1 LYNSGYGYGIYKR
14 NQVNIGNPYKPV
26 KREAKSYVVEA
37 IFDEVAATKAD
48 PEKELEISQDIIH
61 KAKENAAL
69 IKREAE
75 LEAER
80 IIEEAKRKAELLM
93 AEVKQKAK
101 EEGYRYGEEQ
111 AQQHYNDLIAEAEE
125 FREKSRKAYEDTLSS
140 LEHDIIDLVLDI
152 AAKVVGDE
160 IRNNREA
167 IMGVVRETIL
177 SCCNRENIVIKVSAE
192 DYDYITA
199 NEDVLRTSI
208 KGLNELVIKK
218 DASLEK
224 GSCVIKT
231 EYGSVDGSADIR
243 LQRIRKA
250 FFELLGDG
258 RQYE

>member
-14 NQVNIGNPYKPV
+14 NQVNIGNPYKPE
-26 KREAKSYVVEA
+26 KRVSKPSVVEA
-37 IFDEVAATKAD
+37 IFDEVAAKKID
-48 PEKELEISQDIIH
+48 PEKELEIGQDIIH
-61 KAKENAAL
+61 KAKEDAAL

-80 IIEEAKRKAELLM
+80 IIEEAKRNAERLASEAKIKAE
-93 AEVKQKAK
+93 

-111 AQQHYNDLIAEAEE
+111 AQLHYNDIIAEAEE

-152 AAKVVGDE
+152 AARVVGDE

-177 SCCNRENIVIKVSAE
+177 SCCNRENIVLKVSAE
-192 DYDYITA
+192 DYEYVAA
-199 NEDVLRTSI
+199 NEDTLRMSI
-208 KGLNELVIKK
+208 KGLNELEIKK
-218 DASLEK
+218 DASLKK
-224 GSCVIKT
+224 GSCVIET
-231 EYGSVDGSADIR
+231 EYGSIDGSCDIR
-243 LQRIRKA
+243 LESIRKA
-250 FFELLGDG
+250 FFELLGDE